1 MLPIYDEFL
10 IAYKDRVFMKRDAK
24 TPKLHIG
31 PDPFNHY
38 LVIDGRLAGSW
49 KPAAEDG
56 VVSVSIALY
65 GRISGAERD
74 AIQRAVERYGEFL
87 RKPIDLMK
95 F

>member
-1 MLPIYDEFL
+1 
-10 IAYKDRVFMKRDAK
+10 MKRNAK

-49 KPAAEDG
+49 KPIEKNGA
-56 VVSVSIALY
+56 VSVSISLFSRVSRPEREA
-65 GRISGAERD
+65 IHAAAE
-74 AIQRAVERYGEFL
+74 QYSQFL
-87 RKPIDLMK
+87 GKPVNLIG